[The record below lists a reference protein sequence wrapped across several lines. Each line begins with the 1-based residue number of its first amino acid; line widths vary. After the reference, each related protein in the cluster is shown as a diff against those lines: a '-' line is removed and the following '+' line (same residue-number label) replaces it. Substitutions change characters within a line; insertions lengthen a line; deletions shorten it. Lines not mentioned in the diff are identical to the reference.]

1 MSDHVGVRLAHR
13 GTSEGRRVRGA
24 TSQLTGTV
32 ATVGLFRRRRPP
44 SFERLGHSGCG
55 ARLERRAEVTG
66 IGRASVASPSRRLAS
81 HSNRRGPFVP
91 SSRAR
96 THSNIRVVRSVRR
109 TAGAFHMARFG
120 CGHRWRY
127 HAPLHGSFGRSGSRE
142 RFVRS
147 GLLRGAV
154 QHANGAVAPDR
165 LVRSCHRGARLICT
179 VGPTERNYSLIRRRS
194 YSA

>member
-1 MSDHVGVRLAHR
+1 MGLSDHVGVRLAHR

-66 IGRASVASPSRRLAS
+66 IGRASVASPSRRLAR

-120 CGHRWRY
+120 CGHRWRH
-127 HAPLHGSFGRSGSRE
+127 HAPLHGSFGRSGSRVRAFRQE
-142 RFVRS
+142 RAPS
-147 GLLRGAV
+147 RGRPTRKWSRRARPTCAILSPRRAA
-154 QHANGAVAPDR
+154 H
-165 LVRSCHRGARLICT
+165 LHR
-179 VGPTERNYSLIRRRS
+179 
-194 YSA
+194 